1 MLFIYSGIPNV
12 VYLTKLDK
20 VCPLVDED
28 VRRVY
33 HSQACKQALETAA
46 DVIGVPRGHV
56 FPVKNYEKE
65 SQLQTNI
72 SILALTAI
80 RQTLVF
86 ADDYLEDKYELS
98 QSHQMHD
105 QNHFKYKMAFANTG
119 LMYILFYYY
128 LMLVLII
135 SKVLRFSV
143 ST

>member
-98 QSHQMHD
+98 QSHQ
-105 QNHFKYKMAFANTG
+105 
-119 LMYILFYYY
+119 
-128 LMLVLII
+128 
-135 SKVLRFSV
+135 
-143 ST
+143 